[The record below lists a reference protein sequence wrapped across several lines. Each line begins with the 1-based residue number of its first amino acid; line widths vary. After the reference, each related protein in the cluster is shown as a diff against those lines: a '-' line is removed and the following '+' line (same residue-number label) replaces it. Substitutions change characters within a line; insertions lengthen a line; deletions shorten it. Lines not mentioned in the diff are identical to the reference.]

1 MMIQGEDGR
10 DTLLSEFCLCRL
22 KRMSVVILSWLQ
34 LYVGT
39 LLLGG
44 VVVLMLEVG
53 FVLNS

>member
-1 MMIQGEDGR
+1 MIQGEDGR

-53 FVLNS
+53 FVFNS